1 MATKWLGPISI
12 NRLNILDNEMIDV
25 TGCIDKDFTMLL
37 ECYNLK
43 VIMDLF
49 LKIFT

>member
-1 MATKWLGPISI
+1 
-12 NRLNILDNEMIDV
+12 MIDV
-25 TGCIDKDFTMLL
+25 TAGIDKDFTVLL

-49 LKIFT
+49 LKIFTFLDHRFKLNNL